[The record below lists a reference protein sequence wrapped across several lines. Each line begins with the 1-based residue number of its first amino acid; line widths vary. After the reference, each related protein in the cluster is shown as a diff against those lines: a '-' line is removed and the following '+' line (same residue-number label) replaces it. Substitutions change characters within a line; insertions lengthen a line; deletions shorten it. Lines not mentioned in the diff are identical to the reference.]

1 MKTYNEM
8 NLENL
13 SEEEFLIELSLGKVS
28 LTVLLGRLLR
38 STRKIQDKDLKQVS
52 EVLKNLGYMIY
63 VNSLN
68 QKKNNKREQTNKS
81 VRRNIVWKHLQ
92 DR

>member
-13 SEEEFLIELSLGKVS
+13 SEEEFITELSLGKVS
-28 LTVLLGRLLR
+28 STVLLGRLVSL
-38 STRKIQDKDLKQVS
+38 TRKIKDKDLKQIG
-52 EVLKNLGYMIY
+52 EVLKYLGYMIY

-68 QKKNNKREQTNKS
+68 QKKNNKKEQTNKPI
-81 VRRNIVWKHLQ
+81 RRNIVWKHLQ

>member
-28 LTVLLGRLLR
+28 STVLLGRLLR
-38 STRKIQDKDLKQVS
+38 STRKIKDKDLKQVS
-52 EVLKNLGYMIY
+52 EVLKTLGYMIY

-81 VRRNIVWKHLQ
+81 VRRNIVWKHIL